1 MTTRAHNYS
10 GISEWLQELLLPETD
25 HSDQPTIESVTQ
37 AMRSWNA
44 AEVADATGSIIY
56 EVVTRDGR
64 PDATLARRFTDNR
77 TIRMGVGLRRGSKLD
92 NIRNREQLGLAW
104 AALRETLD
112 ITIDTLR

>member
-64 PDATLARRFTDNR
+64 PDSTLAKRFTDNR
-77 TIRMGVGLRRGSKLD
+77 TIRMGVGLRRGSRIDVL
-92 NIRNREQLGLAW
+92 RTREKLGLAW
-104 AALRETLD
+104 AALHATLE
-112 ITIDTLR
+112 ITLDTLR